1 MCLGSREDVDHN
13 AFDLDPWRGRG
24 IIKVEKVS
32 PGLETRGKVSPELA
46 INPTKLQNQGLIHG
60 SEVTPSGVCS
70 FLLLS

>member
-13 AFDLDPWRGRG
+13 AFDLDPWEGRG

-46 INPTKLQNQGLIHG
+46 INPRQNCRIKDSSMGQK
-60 SEVTPSGVCS
+60 
-70 FLLLS
+70 